1 MITRLRL
8 GREIV
13 LGVLLSVNLQF
24 TRIAV
29 DFLFLLKLLK
39 KQKIQTDKYRKSSIK
54 PPPGGGLIFLQAVLR
69 GSLKERGAL
78 FTSAKRI
85 TCSKNIVVTDR
96 VDLRFVQLKS
106 LSTVFNSLIG
116 A

>member
-1 MITRLRL
+1 MVLQEGSRDVITRLRL

-54 PPPGGGLIFLQAVLR
+54 PPPGGG
-69 GSLKERGAL
+69 GGL
-78 FTSAKRI
+78 FFFKQ
-85 TCSKNIVVTDR
+85 
-96 VDLRFVQLKS
+96 F
-106 LSTVFNSLIG
+106 
-116 A
+116 

>member
-8 GREIV
+8 SREIV

-54 PPPGGGLIFLQAVLR
+54 PPGGLIFLQAVLR
-69 GSLKERGAL
+69 GGLKERGAL
-78 FTSAKRI
+78 FTLAKRI

>member
-1 MITRLRL
+1 MVLQEGSRDMITRLRL

-54 PPPGGGLIFLQAVLR
+54 PPRGGLFFFKQ
-69 GSLKERGAL
+69 
-78 FTSAKRI
+78 F
-85 TCSKNIVVTDR
+85 
-96 VDLRFVQLKS
+96 
-106 LSTVFNSLIG
+106 
-116 A
+116 

>member
-8 GREIV
+8 GREFV
-13 LGVLLSVNLQF
+13 VNLQF

-54 PPPGGGLIFLQAVLR
+54 PPPGGLIFLQAVLR
-69 GSLKERGAL
+69 GGLKERGAL
-78 FTSAKRI
+78 FNLAKRF

-106 LSTVFNSLIG
+106 LSKVFNSLVG